1 MSEHEQ
7 RQFSVAVLREKGAAA
22 LEAMDLRATTV
33 QFTYLRRHFWV
44 SRDIGR
50 GQKISPC
57 ICAKCV
63 ALGPIS

>member
-1 MSEHEQ
+1 MSEAER
-7 RQFSVAVLREKGAAA
+7 RQVSVAVLREKGDAA
-22 LEAMDLRATTV
+22 LEAMDPRATTV

-50 GQKISPC
+50 GRKISAC

-63 ALGPIS
+63 ALGPIA